1 MVEESLCQQIN
12 LAMEEAPTHP
22 IISAPREPEPD
33 EVPGDRSNDASEG
46 TLPVTPTAQ
55 KQTDSFHLRTP
66 DGSPGQQMVITGQ
79 PDSIG
84 QHTIDAPRYP
94 NSPNSI
100 DNADLSGTGLPRYRP
115 NFVSDDENLS
125 EFALGCG
132 AAFLGVGVGESTE
145 LAGELFA
152 PESHHLMEQIN
163 RLDIDDAHAASS
175 AGAIP
180 SLPPTH
186 SSDGPDFRTGFSGHG
201 ALAHYR
207 THVQGSPSRSSFTM
221 SSMSSHRGIAHTRG
235 PVRNS
240 PSASPNPPQ
249 RVQGPVRNSSPS
261 ASPNPPQRLQ
271 GPAPNA
277 SPNPRQHTQED
288 ATNNVNQN

>member
-1 MVEESLCQQIN
+1 LQKELDEHRMVEESLCQQIN
-12 LAMEEAPTHP
+12 LAMEETPTHP

-33 EVPGDRSNDASEG
+33 EVPGGRSNDASEV
-46 TLPVTPTAQ
+46 TSPVTPTAQ
-55 KQTDSFHLRTP
+55 RQTDSFHLRTP

-79 PDSIG
+79 PDSIE
-84 QHTIDAPRYP
+84 QRTSDAPYYP

-115 NFVSDDENLS
+115 NFVSDDENLAD
-125 EFALGCG
+125 FALGCG
-132 AAFLGVGVGESTE
+132 AAFQGVGVGESTE

-152 PESHHLMEQIN
+152 PDSHHLIN
-163 RLDIDDAHAASS
+163 RLDIDDARGLSS

-207 THVQGSPSRSSFTM
+207 THVQGSPNRSSFSF
-221 SSMSSHRGIAHTRG
+221 SSMSSHRGIGHARG
-235 PVRNS
+235 P
-240 PSASPNPPQ
+240 A
-249 RVQGPVRNSSPS
+249 RNSSPS
-261 ASPNPPQRLQ
+261 ASPNPPQRIQGAVRNSSPNTSPNPAQHVQ

-277 SPNPRQHTQED
+277 SPNP
-288 ATNNVNQN
+288 